1 MTKKDSDKR
10 KLIGLFQR
18 WQDGALDKWDVYVEA
33 RHMMDRRLV
42 KLSDVIEVA
51 YNVCRIPE
59 GVVKMRMRYMKQLGD
74 QVTRSYETLKAAGV
88 ICKS

>member
-18 WQDGALDKWDVYVEA
+18 WQAGTLDKWDVYVEA

-51 YNVCRIPE
+51 YNVCNISE

-74 QVTRSYETLKAAGV
+74 QVTRSYETLKAKGRLS
-88 ICKS
+88 K